1 MKKIFTILLAFLAFT
16 LCFIPSSASAYEEDK
31 NLLLESQ
38 YVKQE
43 FAPDIDLLLEGNIA
57 IRKQRVSSA
66 KNGILEYDENG
77 QVDTSAWANNS
88 ISSISLPSDSS
99 GMKIVAWAAGTD
111 TAWEEKTILE
121 TAKDFEARNPGWIV
135 MAGVNGD
142 GFQWKG
148 NGAWPSG
155 THMQDGDA
163 INPTPSLSFGF
174 GENNMPVV
182 GHTTYTANPQLSVKV
197 DGEYQHVAEI
207 SSVNG
212 SASEDGVLLIT
223 PWGAVISD
231 QYGYKTKTE
240 LGGKQTPPI
249 NVEGYKVYKCSI
261 DLFRRIYT
269 KDANLDP
276 VEYTKLFAR
285 GEVVEVSDGA
295 GTLMGNKD
303 CFYIVAKEGKVNL
316 EVGSEIR
323 CQYELTGQFAGIK
336 NAMGVFG
343 YVLLENG
350 KVSEALQDPT
360 VTVAPRTAIG
370 FKEDG
375 SAVLMVVDGRG
386 VDAQYTASIGL
397 YEAGEFLRMHGCTH
411 GYNLDGGGS
420 ATLIYR
426 NDAGNLVVCNTPS
439 DGSVRSVGNALLV
452 VMRDPGISVK
462 NVSDTT
468 AELHQANEIKDAT
481 ISEFKATV
489 NGTTYEAVDG
499 VIKFEGLSKNRTY
512 EAAYSY
518 KITEADGEINYGYGI
533 KKFTTIPYG
542 LPAITRFEVEADEA
556 AGELEVK
563 YTVSDKDKA
572 IESMYVDVNG
582 EQHAIEGEYGSSTRF
597 SGTLKLED
605 FVFGGQVEV
614 KLAIVTAKNGE
625 GRRTTYSDVF
635 KLGSEL
641 EGKVVVTFDSLGGS
655 AVAKQTIEAGAVAT
669 KPADPTLAGHKFVG
683 WKHNGQLYDFT
694 QPVEEN
700 ITLTAEWEKLPQQA
714 SGGCAM
720 GAVLLP
726 VVTAFALAGLLL
738 RRKDQ

>member
-1 MKKIFTILLAFLAFT
+1 MKKIFTFLLAIIVCA
-16 LCFIPSSASAYEEDK
+16 LCFVPTSSSALEDDA
-31 NLLLESQ
+31 NLLLESK

-77 QVDTSAWANNS
+77 QVDTRAWSNNS

-99 GMKIVAWAAGTD
+99 AMKIVAWAAGTD

-155 THMQDGDA
+155 THIQDGDA

-182 GHTTYTANPQLSVKV
+182 GYTSYTANPQLSVKV
-197 DGEYQHVAEI
+197 DGEYEHVAEI

-249 NVEGYKVYKCSI
+249 SVEGYKVYKCSI

-276 VEYTKLFAR
+276 VDYTKLFAR
-285 GEVVEVSDGA
+285 GEVVEISDGA
-295 GTLMGNKD
+295 GELMGNKD
-303 CFYIVAKEGKVNL
+303 CFYIVAKEGKLDL
-316 EVGSEIR
+316 EVGSEVR
-323 CQYELTGQFAGIK
+323 CQYELTGQFAGIE

-350 KVSEALQDPT
+350 VVSEALQDPT

-386 VDAQYTASIGL
+386 ADAQYTASIGL

-426 NDAGNLVVCNTPS
+426 DATGNLVVCNTPS

-468 AELHQANEIKDAT
+468 AELHQVKDIKDAT

-489 NGTTYEAVDG
+489 NGSTYNAVDG
-499 VIKFEGLSKNRTY
+499 VIKMENLTKNKTY
-512 EAAYSY
+512 EVSYSY
-518 KITEADGEINYGYGI
+518 KITEANGEVNYGYGT
-533 KKFTTIPYG
+533 KQFTTIPYG
-542 LPAITRFEVEADEA
+542 LPAVNRFEVTADEA
-556 AGELEVK
+556 AGKVEVK
-563 YTVSDKDKA
+563 YTVNDKDKV
-572 IESMYVDVNG
+572 IEELYVDING
-582 EQHAIEGEYGSSTRF
+582 EQYPVEGTVGGATRY
-597 SGTLKLED
+597 SGTLKIDGVQFNGKTEI
-605 FVFGGQVEV
+605 
-614 KLAIVTAKNGE
+614 KLAMVTSKDGAA
-625 GRRTTYSDVF
+625 RRTTYSDTYTV
-635 KLGSEL
+635 GEDL
-641 EGKVVVTFDSLGGS
+641 EGKVIVTFDSLGGS
-655 AVAKQTIEAGAVAT
+655 AVEKQVVEVGAQAT
-669 KPADPTLAGHKFVG
+669 KPADPTLAGHKFTG
-683 WKHNGQLYDFT
+683 WYYNGELYDFS

-700 ITLTAEWEKLPQQA
+700 IILTAKWEKQA
-714 SGGCAM
+714 AAGGCAM
-720 GAVLLP
+720 GAALLP
-726 VVTAFALAGLLL
+726 VVTAIALAGLLL